1 MTRRLLSADQTGPTP
16 DILDV
21 EKPGGTK
28 YGFGLNFE
36 QPLAD
41 DGETGLFG
49 RIGWNDGHHENWAYV
64 ECDRHASLGAQL
76 SDIHW
81 KRDDRVGIA
90 YAVDGISTRIRTT
103 LRLEG
108 SACSWETAR

>member
-1 MTRRLLSADQTGPTP
+1 MGDYEDALAIARRP
-16 DILDV
+16 DGAELLDV

-49 RIGWNDGHHENWAYV
+49 RIGWNDGTTRPGPIRNATGMRASAAAK
-64 ECDRHASLGAQL
+64 RHPLGQ
-76 SDIHW
+76 
-81 KRDDRVGIA
+81 R
-90 YAVDGISTRIRTT
+90 
-103 LRLEG
+103 
-108 SACSWETAR
+108 